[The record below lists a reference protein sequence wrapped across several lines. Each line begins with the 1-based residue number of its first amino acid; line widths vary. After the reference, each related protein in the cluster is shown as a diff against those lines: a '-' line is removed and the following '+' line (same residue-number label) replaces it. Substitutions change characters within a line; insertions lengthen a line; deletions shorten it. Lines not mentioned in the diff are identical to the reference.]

1 MKTTRA
7 LKPGFSLL
15 FVLAGLLL
23 INGCGGDDGNEEGC
37 GSDPDAF
44 CVESDDQSLAATYNA
59 SYDWSSDKIA
69 VRYMTAPTRSEAEKA
84 LYFQNPG
91 LYQNPGQEPQ
101 ITPDPPLTL
110 DPSPSGFDFELSD
123 LAPNPNTQLL
133 DNNSIVNSL
142 GETSITQAE
151 QDNAPLWLPAVL
163 VYLSVDWD
171 ASKVLNLYYGNT
183 AVKGQKWGATGT
195 NVLPQTIQHMYLHNG
210 EIWVEIAFENHV
222 VLDAGI
228 TDSNGDGYKEIF
240 GKIDPAHFTSEVFDE
255 LANNYVGTRMSVA
268 ELDGLIENKILDDL
282 YSLFYM
288 KPHSDLGIPF
298 EVTGAGTVKYP
309 FKVLSD
315 GSEDPFI
322 FIVLI
327 VEP

>member
-1 MKTTRA
+1 M
-7 LKPGFSLL
+7 
-15 FVLAGLLL
+15 FVFAGLLL
-23 INGCGGDDGNEEGC
+23 LDGCGGDNGNEEGC
-37 GSDPDAF
+37 GSDPNAF

-69 VRYMTAPTRSEAEKA
+69 VRHMTGPTRSEAEKA

-91 LYQNPGQEPQ
+91 LYLDPGSEPQ

-110 DPSPSGFDFELSD
+110 SPSPSGFDFELSD

-133 DNNSIVNSL
+133 DNSSIVNSL

-151 QDNAPLWLPAVL
+151 QDNAPLWLPAVM

-183 AVKGQKWGATGT
+183 AVKGQKWGATGAT
-195 NVLPQTIQHMYLHNG
+195 LPPQTLQHMYLHNG

-222 VLDAGI
+222 VLDASI

-240 GKIDPAHFTSEVFDE
+240 GKIDPAHFTNEVFDE

-268 ELDGLIENKILDDL
+268 DLDGFVENKILDDL
-282 YSLFYM
+282 YASFPM
-288 KPHSDLGIPF
+288 EPHSALGIPF
-298 EVTGAGTVKYP
+298 EVSGAGTVKYP
-309 FKVLSD
+309 FKVVKGFSPRD
-315 GSEDPFI
+315 DI

-327 VEP
+327 VGP